1 MKVLRTKM
9 YSELDRIVDRLDKID
24 VKDYDVVEKISREDV
39 NISGELRN
47 TEIYVPEEYDDL
59 IYKINDFLKHE
70 SRFLRTRVMPAPDQK
85 NMRILIIDGSLT
97 LPQYTKL
104 VKFITEESDF
114 CNIVK

>member
-1 MKVLRTKM
+1 MIVLRAKM
-9 YSELDRIVDRLDKID
+9 YSELDRIVDRLEMID
-24 VKDYDVVEKISREDV
+24 VKDYDVVEKVSKDDV

-59 IYKINDFLKHE
+59 IYKVNDFLKHE
-70 SRFLRTRVMPAPDQK
+70 SRFLRTRVIPAPDQK
-85 NMRILIIDGSLT
+85 DMRILIIEGSLT